1 MTDCPLILDRTED
14 LTIDATNRLAQM
26 YQLSPFVWHSGAR
39 YEILL
44 RAVPSR
50 DDSPALKI
58 SEAWWGWSDDGLRF
72 TMDRAPCLWPD
83 PDGPDRD
90 GCEDPTVVRTADG
103 LHLWYSGWNG
113 GEEVGRLLHAAG
125 PSPDRLAKTGVVL
138 DSSDQFANPKE
149 AELWRTP
156 SGEWALAFEFARDG
170 RSLMGAIRARSLDG
184 PWSAPADLM
193 QPREGQWDSR
203 HLSCGPTLTDPDG
216 RPVMLYNGASEGPR
230 WRIGWARFSP
240 DLGTIE
246 ARGDAPLVEPG
257 DLADG
262 WTDIAF
268 AASAVPTEDGVE
280 LYYSVADRALKRAT
294 LRWR

>member
-1 MTDCPLILDRTED
+1 MTDSPLILDHIED
-14 LTIDATNRLAQM
+14 LTIDATGRLAQM

-50 DDSPALKI
+50 DDNPALKI

-72 TMDRAPCLWPD
+72 TMDRAPCLWAD

-90 GCEDPTVVRTADG
+90 GCEDPTVVPTDDG

-113 GEEVGRLLHAAG
+113 DDEVGRLLHAVG
-125 PSPDRLAKTGVVL
+125 PSPDRLTKTGVVL

-170 RSLMGAIRARSLDG
+170 RSLMGADPGPVAGRTVERAGRPDAAARG
-184 PWSAPADLM
+184 PVG
-193 QPREGQWDSR
+193 QPPSQLRA
-203 HLSCGPTLTDPDG
+203 DPDG
-216 RPVMLYNGASEGPR
+216 PGRTARHALQRGERGA
-230 WRIGWARFSP
+230 A
-240 DLGTIE
+240 
-246 ARGDAPLVEPG
+246 
-257 DLADG
+257 LADRL
-262 WTDIAF
+262 D
-268 AASAVPTEDGVE
+268 
-280 LYYSVADRALKRAT
+280 ALLA
-294 LRWR
+294 